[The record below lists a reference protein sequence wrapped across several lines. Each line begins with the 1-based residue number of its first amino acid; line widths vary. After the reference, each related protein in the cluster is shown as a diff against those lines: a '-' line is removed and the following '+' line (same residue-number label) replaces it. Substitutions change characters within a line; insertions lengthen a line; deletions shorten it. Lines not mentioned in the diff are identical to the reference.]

1 MPIMGNAIIPFE
13 GILQLTPR
21 EYNYALAMGKS
32 EYYYSFRGNVLSP
45 LRDHHY
51 SLQENIT
58 TLIEWDKE
66 SSTIPSRGL
75 PFSLRE

>member
-1 MPIMGNAIIPFE
+1 
-13 GILQLTPR
+13 
-21 EYNYALAMGKS
+21 MGKS

-45 LRDHHY
+45 LREHHY

-58 TLIEWDKE
+58 TPIECDKE
-66 SSTIPSRGL
+66 NSTIPSKGL